1 MDNWTDTVDTQF
13 LLSSCAEFMESFEE
27 SKATEQERIRGLE
40 GNVVA
45 ILEHISQVDYKSL
58 TDCLLVHL
66 LAESVNVGHI
76 EDAKFA
82 NTLYALRYM

>member
-1 MDNWTDTVDTQF
+1 
-13 LLSSCAEFMESFEE
+13 MESFEE

-45 ILEHISQVDYKSL
+45 ILEHISQVHYKSL
-58 TDCLLVHL
+58 TDCLLVHFVPI
-66 LAESVNVGHI
+66 AVKCGRT

-82 NTLYALRYM
+82 NTLYAHGYM